1 MARVKHLRRALKANP
16 PAVHILTVLS
26 DRSLRQRS
34 AIFSGP
40 VCILCEVRGS
50 TSPMTKKEFTSW
62 MWFEAVD
69 RLSRAQRLHQQ
80 FFTIHQH
87 GSGPAWQPPVDV
99 LETETEVLIFCA
111 LPGVDPE
118 NVDAV
123 IEGGALLVSGKR
135 LLPDELRTATIHQ
148 LELPQGTFA
157 RRIPLPPAHYNTV
170 KRQALNG
177 CLLISLQKS
186 A

>member
-1 MARVKHLRRALKANP
+1 MVRVKHALQALKANP
-16 PAVHILTVLS
+16 PTVHIPTVLS
-26 DRSLRQRS
+26 DLSS
-34 AIFSGP
+34 AKKERFFS
-40 VCILCEVRGS
+40 VRFAFCEVQGS
-50 TSPMTKKEFTSW
+50 TRPMTKKELTSW

-87 GSGPAWQPPVDV
+87 GTGPAWQPPVDV

-123 IEGGALLVSGKR
+123 IEGGTLLVSGKR
-135 LLPDELRTATIHQ
+135 VLPEELRTATIHQ

-157 RRIPLPPAHYNTV
+157 RRIPLPPAHYNMV